1 MTGELFIGIAQISY
15 ENVFIGGMNLTDRI
29 VYLH

>member
-1 MTGELFIGIAQISY
+1 MTGELIGIAQISY
-15 ENVFIGGMNLTDRI
+15 ENVFIGGMNLTDRK

>member
-1 MTGELFIGIAQISY
+1 MTGELFGIAQISY
-15 ENVFIGGMNLTDRI
+15 ENVFIGGTNLTDRI